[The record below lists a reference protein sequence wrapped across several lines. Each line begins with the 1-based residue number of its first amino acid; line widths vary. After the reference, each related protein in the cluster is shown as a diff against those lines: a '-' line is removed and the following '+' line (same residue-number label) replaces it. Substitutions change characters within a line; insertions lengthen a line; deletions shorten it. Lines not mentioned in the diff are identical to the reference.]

1 MVAVSNKQL
10 NSLSVCRVA
19 ASREKHED
27 SNSYK
32 IIPDFSGGIFCRHLS
47 PFCRVQISRWSLK
60 TTEYVRYQQKKK
72 QND

>member
-1 MVAVSNKQL
+1 MCSVAWLVAISNKQL
-10 NSLSVCRVA
+10 NSLSVCRAA

-32 IIPDFSGGIFCRHLS
+32 IISDFSGGI
-47 PFCRVQISRWSLK
+47 FCRVQISRWSLK
-60 TTEYVRYQQKKK
+60 TTEYVRYQQKK